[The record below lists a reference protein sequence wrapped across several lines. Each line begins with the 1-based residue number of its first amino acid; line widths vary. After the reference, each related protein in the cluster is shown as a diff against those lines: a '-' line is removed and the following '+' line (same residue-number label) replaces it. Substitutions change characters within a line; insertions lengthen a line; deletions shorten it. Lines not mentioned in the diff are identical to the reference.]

1 MHSLLTSEHAL
12 RTPCCDPAFFGYRTD
27 SGVFDLPIS
36 AASRG
41 AAAPPA
47 TQRANSAQ
55 QRSQPPSRDL
65 LGVSRL
71 GHEGMPLEKQ
81 RRRPFYAVFFEDRL
95 GQRSS
100 SQKQPRRP
108 ATSLA
113 RLDIVFAIRYQ
124 QHILLSLI
132 FGTEDSS
139 SHLHT
144 TSTHLYF
151 PHISTHT
158 SPHTK
163 GLHLHKRMFVIPIR
177 CLVFSLIVPA
187 SEAVEIIVTLSG

>member
-27 SGVFDLPIS
+27 SGVFDLLIS

-41 AAAPPA
+41 AAAQPA

-81 RRRPFYAVFFEDRL
+81 RRRPFYAVFSGDRL
-95 GQRSS
+95 GQN
-100 SQKQPRRP
+100 
-108 ATSLA
+108 T
-113 RLDIVFAIRYQ
+113 
-124 QHILLSLI
+124 
-132 FGTEDSS
+132 
-139 SHLHT
+139 
-144 TSTHLYF
+144 
-151 PHISTHT
+151 
-158 SPHTK
+158 PHTK
-163 GLHLHKRMFVIPIR
+163 GLHLHKRIFVIPIR